1 MKNSDSSQINLKV
14 VSSILAVMVV
24 VVSLF
29 TMALARVSEAD
40 PKKKGGPGPEKQEI
54 SQIKQIGIG
63 IAIYIT
69 DYDDV
74 LPPGVG
80 NFQGEPQGY
89 FMLIS
94 PYLRNFEVFQSPYDK
109 VSESVAFMQNKTGR
123 VSFGVNAYVM
133 PHYLEAIPLNVNEIE
148 APEKVI
154 SVISAPHFS
163 ALKNQIGLLPPE
175 PCALWNRVGQ
185 TSYVTKYPNNWMNIG
200 NMAGIKAN
208 NLSFNSTK
216 PLSELLKNKET
227 FVSWSGD
234 QTTIAVI
241 DGGARRVPNHKLL
254 TSVRANKDENQW
266 DPYRLGCAP

>member
-1 MKNSDSSQINLKV
+1 MKNSDSNRNNLKV
-14 VSSILAVMVV
+14 VPSLLVVMAVVF
-24 VVSLF
+24 SFF
-29 TMALARVSEAD
+29 TIALARVTEAD
-40 PKKKGGPGPEKQEI
+40 PKKKGGPGQEKLEI
-54 SQIKQIGIG
+54 SKIKQIGIA
-63 IAIYIT
+63 IAIYTI
-69 DYDDV
+69 DNDDV

-80 NFQGEPQGY
+80 ESQGEPEGY
-89 FMLIS
+89 FMIIL
-94 PYLRNFEVFQSPYDK
+94 PYTRTFEVFQSPYDK
-109 VSESVAFMQNKTGR
+109 VSESVAFMRTKTGR

-216 PLSELLKNKET
+216 PLSELLKNKEK

-234 QTTIAVI
+234 QTTIVVI
-241 DGGARRVPNHKLL
+241 DCGARRVPNHKLL